1 MDRTLVFE
9 DFADKVGQGF
19 AIAVVDDGAASV
31 AATLAEA
38 ELLNPG
44 RGPAGSTRSPFS
56 LVFVAD
62 HPAVLPQRLYRI
74 EHEALGALAIFLVPI
89 ARDARGVSYQATFN

>member
-9 DFADKVGQGF
+9 DFADKLGQGF
-19 AIAVVDDGAASV
+19 VIGVDGDGGASIP
-31 AATLAEA
+31 ATLAEA
-38 ELLNPG
+38 ERLRPG
-44 RGPAGSTRSPFS
+44 RVLNGSRPPFS

-62 HPAVLPQRLYRI
+62 HPQVLPQRLYRI
-74 EHEALGALAIFLVPI
+74 EHEALGTLAIFLVPI

>member
-1 MDRTLVFE
+1 MFE
-9 DFADKVGQGF
+9 DFADKVGQGSRLPSMT
-19 AIAVVDDGAASV
+19 APASV

-38 ELLNPG
+38 ERRNPG
-44 RGPAGSTRSPFS
+44 RGLDGSSRIPFS

-89 ARDARGVSYQATFN
+89 APDARGMSYQATFN

>member
-1 MDRTLVFE
+1 MDRTPAFE
-9 DFADKVGQGF
+9 DFADKLGQRF
-19 AIAVVDDGAASV
+19 AIAVDDDGGTSI

-38 ELLNPG
+38 ELLNPRRGLDGG
-44 RGPAGSTRSPFS
+44 RIPFS

-62 HPAVLPQRLYRI
+62 HPQVLPQRLYRI

>member
-1 MDRTLVFE
+1 MYRTLVFE

-19 AIAVVDDGAASV
+19 AIALDDDGGGAIV
-31 AATLAEA
+31 AILAEA
-38 ELLNPG
+38 EQRKPG
-44 RGPAGSTRSPFS
+44 RARDGSRAPFS
-56 LVFVAD
+56 LVFVAE
-62 HPAVLPQRLYRI
+62 HQQVLPQRLYRI

>member
-19 AIAVVDDGAASV
+19 AIAVDDGAASV

-44 RGPAGSTRSPFS
+44 RGLGAGRVPFS
-56 LVFVAD
+56 LIFVAD

-74 EHEALGALAIFLVPI
+74 EHQALGPLSIFLVPI

>member
-19 AIAVVDDGAASV
+19 AIAVDDGATSV

-44 RGPAGSTRSPFS
+44 RGPDGSRRIPFS

>member
-19 AIAVVDDGAASV
+19 AIAADDGAASV
-31 AATLAEA
+31 AATLTEA

-44 RGPAGSTRSPFS
+44 RGLDVGRVPFS

-74 EHEALGALAIFLVPI
+74 EHEALGALSIFLVPI
-89 ARDARGVSYQATFN
+89 ARDTRGVSYQATFN